1 MKKIISKTMAM
12 MAVSAS
18 ILSFSPKTGGEGF
31 EISLNDKIVI
41 QQYGSDM
48 NNVKSLQLNQTRSND
63 QLTIKYHH
71 CGKVGKNRVV
81 IIKDGQNNTLKKF
94 NYADVATPVA
104 AMTIPVQDILNLKKS
119 AGSTFLKLFY
129 SSSELPSGRILA
141 SIILEQRATVH
152 P

>member
-1 MKKIISKTMAM
+1 MKKIFSKRIAM
-12 MAVSAS
+12 MAVSATL
-18 ILSFSPKTGGEGF
+18 LSFSPKKGGEGF
-31 EISLNDKIVI
+31 EISLNNKIVI
-41 QQYGSDM
+41 QQFGSDM
-48 NNVKSLQLNQTRSND
+48 NNVKSLQLNQNRPDD

-81 IIKDGQNNTLKKF
+81 IIKDGQNNILKKF
-94 NYADVATPVA
+94 NYADVTTPVA

-119 AGSTFLKLFY
+119 AGSTLKLFY

-141 SIILEQRATVH
+141 SIILEQRAAVQ

>member
-1 MKKIISKTMAM
+1 MKRW
-12 MAVSAS
+12 AVV
-18 ILSFSPKTGGEGF
+18 LR
-31 EISLNDKIVI
+31 NKIVI

-48 NNVKSLQLNQTRSND
+48 NNVKSLQLNQSRSDD

-81 IIKDGQNNTLKKF
+81 IIKDGQNNILKKF
-94 NYADVATPVA
+94 NYADVTTPVA

-119 AGSTFLKLFY
+119 AGSTLKLFY

-141 SIILEQRATVH
+141 SIILEQRVTVQ